1 MGLIWKI
8 KTCIIVSG
16 GRISSCSELHDDKH
30 KSSKTC
36 KTIFFLDKIINNTTL
51 LCITVFT
58 VNNSFSDACF
68 AFLMFSLEES
78 FTHVQHFNYIQ

>member
-8 KTCIIVSG
+8 KTSG
-16 GRISSCSELHDDKH
+16 GRISSYSEPHDDKH
-30 KSSKTC
+30 KSSQTC
-36 KTIFFLDKIINNTTL
+36 KTIFFLDKNNTTL

-58 VNNSFSDACF
+58 VNNSFPDACF